1 MYVSTISSAHT
12 PTIEQQVFRIISKRK
27 AIRASRVRK
36 TASLARDLRFDT
48 VDVVDIIL
56 ELERNFSITIPDE
69 VPLYTVGD
77 FRALRARPR
86 RRRVRVGA
94 NPALTLDLL
103 SQKSPATIVAG
114 LFWWCQPKSLRR

>member
-1 MYVSTISSAHT
+1 MYVSTTSATHS
-12 PTIEQQVFRIISKRK
+12 PSIEQQVFRIISKRK

-56 ELERNFSITIPDE
+56 ELERSFSIVIPDE

-77 FRALRARPR
+77 FVRYVRAHA
-86 RRRVRVGA
+86 A
-94 NPALTLDLL
+94 A
-103 SQKSPATIVAG
+103 A
-114 LFWWCQPKSLRR
+114 

>member
-1 MYVSTISSAHT
+1 MYVSTTTAAPAAS
-12 PTIEQQVFRIISKRK
+12 IEQQVFRIISKRK

-56 ELERNFSITIPDE
+56 ALESQFHITIPDE

-77 FRALRARPR
+77 FVQY
-86 RRRVRVGA
+86 VREHA
-94 NPALTLDLL
+94 A
-103 SQKSPATIVAG
+103 AA
-114 LFWWCQPKSLRR
+114 

>member
-1 MYVSTISSAHT
+1 MYVSATISA
-12 PTIEQQVFRIISKRK
+12 PGATIEQQVFRIISKRK

-56 ELERNFSITIPDE
+56 ELERSFSITIPDE

-77 FRALRARPR
+77 C
-86 RRRVRVGA
+86 VRFVRDHA
-94 NPALTLDLL
+94 
-103 SQKSPATIVAG
+103 VAA
-114 LFWWCQPKSLRR
+114 

>member
-1 MYVSTISSAHT
+1 MYVSTISAHHT

-56 ELERNFSITIPDE
+56 ALEDQFHIVIPDE

-77 FRALRARPR
+77 F
-86 RRRVRVGA
+86 VRFVRENA
-94 NPALTLDLL
+94 A
-103 SQKSPATIVAG
+103 A
-114 LFWWCQPKSLRR
+114 